1 MTNKTNNT
9 KAQASKNT
17 SASKSAQAKRT
28 RKSAQ
33 ASATN
38 YAVVGTYTYHGE
50 KCPKAKLGKKVPS
63 VRIETRFRSSDFAR
77 MTSMARAHKGGYS
90 PYAQEW
96 LFDTTANAKAF
107 ASAID
112 TAVAKGEIVADPTN
126 LARKKDRK
134 AAGLR
139 AHTDEW
145 YAAREAKSAK
155 QTSAPAKKTATKGKK
170 SAKQT
175 SAPDMKEMF
184 KQFMAFMQANA

>member
-9 KAQASKNT
+9 KAQASKT
-17 SASKSAQAKRT
+17 ASASKSAQAKRT

-38 YAVVGTYTYHGE
+38 YAVVGTYTYKGGKHDGE
-50 KCPKAKLGKKVPS
+50 KTPCVTIA
-63 VRIETRFRSSDFAR
+63 TRFRSSDFAR

-90 PYAQEW
+90 RFAQAW

-175 SAPDMKEMF
+175 SAPDMKKMF
-184 KQFMAFMQANA
+184 EQFMAFMQANA

>member
-1 MTNKTNNT
+1 MTTKNT
-9 KAQASKNT
+9 KAQASKT
-17 SASKSAQAKRT
+17 ASASKSAQAKRT

-63 VRIETRFRSSDFAR
+63 VRIETRFRSCDFAR

-155 QTSAPAKKTATKGKK
+155 QTSAPAKKATKK

-175 SAPDMKEMF
+175 SAPDMKKMF
-184 KQFMAFMQANA
+184 EQFMAFMQANA